1 MKASHYDARMG
12 APQHLSSCN
21 LSSQHLSSQHLSSA
35 VASAQGQRAKSD
47 ADKPS
52 LYQHAEHY
60 GQSKVVKS
68 AWQSLGLAAFA
79 GAFIALAFVFY
90 ITVTTGAAGSAWGLV
105 RLAGGLAFSLGLML
119 VVICGGE
126 LFTSTVLSS
135 VAWAQGRVTSK
146 QLAMCWGRVYLGNL
160 LGAMVMLLL
169 IMSARMYQLDGGLW
183 GLNALTIAQ
192 HKLHH
197 SWLQAFSL
205 GILCN
210 MLVCLGVWMTFASR
224 DALTKAVL
232 LMLPVAMFVSS
243 GFEHSIANLFMVPLG
258 IAIHTFAGSTF
269 FTSIGLEASQF
280 NDLTAGHF
288 IFNNLIPV
296 TLGNI
301 VGGGILVGLGYWW
314 IEQAKGTHLQNI
326 QHSQPKLT
334 LVNPLAPP
342 AMTCP
347 VSCSAMSAQCQPANA
362 FEPYIQTVPTGE
374 QPIMLNAKVA
384 SKPIPKMRVS
394 DVMDPAPITLNA
406 EQSVYFGLK
415 VLSEAHARCAP
426 VVDNQNAL
434 VGFISQQDLLRSLWA
449 QEFTRGVPDKVG
461 DLMQTEVLTVSPK
474 DPLDALIELMVVD
487 RQKLFPVTDTGLMLA
502 SSYQSYEE
510 RLRHAASSRPSAYP
524 VIEQGQ
530 LCGMINREQ
539 IAKVVCE
546 AFYD

>member
-1 MKASHYDARMG
+1 MLGRDDMKATQNDARIEM
-12 APQHLSSCN
+12 PRHLSSP
-21 LSSQHLSSQHLSSA
+21 LVSTQPQL
-35 VASAQGQRAKSD
+35 GKSD
-47 ADKPS
+47 ADKHS
-52 LYQHAEHY
+52 LYQQAEHY
-60 GQSKVVKS
+60 GQSKIVKS
-68 AWQSLGLAAFA
+68 AWQSFGLAAFA

-90 ITVTTGAAGSAWGLV
+90 ITVTTGAAGSPWGLV

-135 VAWAQGRVTSK
+135 VAWAQKTVTSK
-146 QLAMCWGRVYLGNL
+146 QLLMCWGRVYLGNL

-183 GLNALTIAQ
+183 GLNALSIAQ

-197 SWLQAFSL
+197 DWFQAFSL

-224 DALTKAVL
+224 DALTKAIL

-258 IAIHTFAGSTF
+258 IAIHTFADPAF
-269 FTSIGLEASQF
+269 FTSIGIEAAKF
-280 NDLTAGHF
+280 NDLTASRF

-301 VGGGILVGLGYWW
+301 VGGGIFVGLGYWW
-314 IEQAKGTHLQNI
+314 IEHAKGTPAPHI
-326 QHSQPKLT
+326 AHPQPKLA
-334 LVNPLAPP
+334 LVNPLVPP
-342 AMTCP
+342 AAIRPAATGK
-347 VSCSAMSAQCQPANA
+347 QPM
-362 FEPYIQTVPTGE
+362 
-374 QPIMLNAKVA
+374 MLNTKVA

-394 DVMDPAPITLNA
+394 DVMDPVPITLNA
-406 EQSVYFGLK
+406 DQSVYSGLK
-415 VLSEAHARCAP
+415 VLSEARVRCAP
-426 VVDNQNAL
+426 VIDHKHAL

-449 QEFTRGVPDKVG
+449 QEFTRGVADKVG

-487 RQKLFPVTDTGLMLA
+487 RQKLFPVTDNGLL

-510 RLRHAASSRPSAYP
+510 RLRHASSNRPSAYP
-524 VIEQGQ
+524 VIDQGQ
-530 LCGMINREQ
+530 LCGMITREQ
-539 IAKVVCE
+539 IAQVVCD
-546 AFYD
+546 AFFD

>member
-12 APQHLSSCN
+12 APRHLNPALVST
-21 LSSQHLSSQHLSSA
+21 
-35 VASAQGQRAKSD
+35 QGQRGKSD

-52 LYQHAEHY
+52 LYQQAEYY
-60 GQSKVVKS
+60 GQSKIVKS
-68 AWQSLGLAAFA
+68 VWQSFGLAAFA

-105 RLAGGLAFSLGLML
+105 RLVGGLAFSLGLML

-135 VAWAQGRVTSK
+135 VAWAQRRVTSK
-146 QLAMCWGRVYLGNL
+146 QLGMCWGRVYLGNL
-160 LGAMVMLLL
+160 LGAMLMLLL

-224 DALTKAVL
+224 DALTKAIL

-258 IAIHTFAGSTF
+258 IAIHTFAEPSF
-269 FTSIGLEASQF
+269 FTSIGVEASQF
-280 NDLTAGHF
+280 NDLTISHF
-288 IFNNLIPV
+288 ILNNLIPV

-314 IEQAKGTHLQNI
+314 IEQAKGTHTPNI
-326 QHSQPKLT
+326 DHPKLT
-334 LVNPLAPP
+334 LVNPLAHPST
-342 AMTCP
+342 TCP
-347 VSCSAMSAQCQPANA
+347 VSCTAMSTQCQPANI
-362 FEPYIQTVPTGE
+362 FEPYIQTVSTGE
-374 QPIMLNAKVA
+374 QSIMLNAKVT

-406 EQSVYFGLK
+406 DQSVYFGLK
-415 VLSEAHARCAP
+415 VLSEAQVRCAP
-426 VVDNQNAL
+426 VVDNKHAL

-510 RLRHAASSRPSAYP
+510 RLRHASSSRPSAYP

-530 LCGMINREQ
+530 LCGMINREH